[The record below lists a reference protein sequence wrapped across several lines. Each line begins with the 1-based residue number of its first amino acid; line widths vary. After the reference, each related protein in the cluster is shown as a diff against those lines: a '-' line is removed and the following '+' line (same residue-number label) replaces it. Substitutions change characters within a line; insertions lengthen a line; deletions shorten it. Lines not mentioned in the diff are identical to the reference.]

1 MTTVIVTERE
11 TNEGTLVSACDADCL
26 GKTYEDGGVSL
37 TVTEEFY
44 DGPDAEEL
52 DSETAVE
59 RLRGADTANLVGE
72 ACVTAAMEA
81 GIVDD
86 GGVLEVDG
94 TLHAQV
100 VWM

>member
-1 MTTVIVTERE
+1 MAIIVTERE
-11 TNEGTLVSACDADCL
+11 TNEGTLVSACDPDCV
-26 GKTYEDGGVSL
+26 GETYEDGAVSL

-44 DGPDAEEL
+44 AGPESEEL
-52 DSETAVE
+52 DHEDAIA

-72 ACVTAAMEA
+72 ECVTAAMDA

-86 GGVLEVDG
+86 TGVLEVDG

-100 VWM
+100 VWL

>member
-1 MTTVIVTERE
+1 MPLLVTERE
-11 TNEGTLVSACDADCL
+11 TGEGTLVSICDIECL
-26 GKTYEDGGVSL
+26 GETYEEGAISL

-44 DGPDAEEL
+44 GGDEAEEL
-52 DSETAVE
+52 DSETAMN

-72 ACVTAAMEA
+72 ECVTAALEA
-81 GIVDD
+81 GIVNE
-86 GGVLEVDG
+86 GGVLEVEE

>member
-1 MTTVIVTERE
+1 MSLLVTERE
-11 TNEGTLVSACDADCL
+11 TGEGTLVSVCDADCL
-26 GKTYEDGGVSL
+26 GETYEEGTVSL

-44 DGPDAEEL
+44 GGEEAEEL
-52 DSETAVE
+52 DSEAAMN

-72 ACVTAAMEA
+72 ECVTAALEA
-81 GIVDD
+81 GIVNE
-86 GGVLEVDG
+86 GGVLEVEE